1 MSQELTL
8 EVAQEFLKD
17 NDAVRLSKFNSI
29 ADAAAVA
36 LAKNEIYLYLR
47 GLTTLSDVAAEALSK
62 HKGGLDLGGLTT
74 LSDAA
79 AEALG
84 KIKGDYLYLSGLT
97 TLSDAAA
104 EVLGKHEGELVLGGL
119 TTLSDAAAGRCK
131 PVSVICPS
139 SLQLHPFGV
148 RRSEPSAAEPQT
160 GEAAPHAQ
168 NGSRAG
174 HVGSLLGC
182 RQTHLTSKTI
192 WPTTPILNS

>member
-47 GLTTLSDVAAEALSK
+47 
-62 HKGGLDLGGLTT
+62 GLTT

>member
-1 MSQELTL
+1 MNQLHILPHIDSDELASAYRRAL
-8 EVAQEFLKD
+8 DIPRDVAKKLGHS
-17 NDAVRLSKFNSI
+17 AVAASREGAYVNRSGERVDISGAVESACAARISI
-29 ADAAAVA
+29 APADPLPERERVRFPATRIQVS
-36 LAKNEIYLYLR
+36 NESTFGASR
-47 GLTTLSDVAAEALSK
+47 
-62 HKGGLDLGGLTT
+62 
-74 LSDAA
+74 
-79 AEALG
+79 
-84 KIKGDYLYLSGLT
+84 
-97 TLSDAAA
+97 
-104 EVLGKHEGELVLGGL
+104 
-119 TTLSDAAAGRCK
+119 RCK

-148 RRSEPSAAEPQT
+148 RRSEPSAAEPQR